1 MSQFQDLIR
10 SRDSP
15 LNIQTLIKLFL
26 LMPFCWCRSW
36 QMVRWKM
43 YLVQKD
49 MKNFSVFN
57 VCCIF
62 KNSYIF
68 WMILILL
75 LGDTSLF
82 FETVTMKFMG
92 PRTDKKQ
99 IPNYIWC
106 TLGVKIIHVLNK
118 FMILIL
124 ESTER
129 EKLIWRK
136 YAPPQ
141 MFDRVL
147 SIPAKVMNMPL
158 FLNMPG
164 FWMY

>member
-1 MSQFQDLIR
+1 
-10 SRDSP
+10 
-15 LNIQTLIKLFL
+15 
-26 LMPFCWCRSW
+26 
-36 QMVRWKM
+36 M
-43 YLVQKD
+43 YKQD
-49 MKNFSVFN
+49 MKIFSVFN

-68 WMILILL
+68 WVILILL
-75 LGDTSLF
+75 LSHTSLF
-82 FETVTMKFMG
+82 FETVTIKFMG

-99 IPNYIWC
+99 IPNYICC
-106 TLGVKIIHVLNK
+106 TLGVKIIPVLNE

-164 FWMY
+164 F